1 MRAIC
6 VRRVALFE
14 RSEFH
19 APANDTLVKKSG
31 AREPA
36 RRQAADEIFPR
47 KIGKKKDLCTIM
59 CDKSSKK
66 RKSLSALRAT
76 SPMMTMS
83 LTLAFRSALYNFYAA
98 SEVDEAS
105 LHKA

>member
-1 MRAIC
+1 MQYRFTQTILHSRPARSLWTVPDAVRAIC

-31 AREPA
+31 ARKPA

-47 KIGKKKDLCTIM
+47 KIGKKRLVHD
-59 CDKSSKK
+59 
-66 RKSLSALRAT
+66 
-76 SPMMTMS
+76 
-83 LTLAFRSALYNFYAA
+83 Y
-98 SEVDEAS
+98 V
-105 LHKA
+105 

>member
-1 MRAIC
+1 
-6 VRRVALFE
+6 
-14 RSEFH
+14 
-19 APANDTLVKKSG
+19 
-31 AREPA
+31 
-36 RRQAADEIFPR
+36 
-47 KIGKKKDLCTIM
+47 M

-83 LTLAFRSALYNFYAA
+83 LPLAFRSALYKFYAA

-105 LHKA
+105 LRKA